1 MSAPQ
6 PPSNPQPPWDG
17 GPGQPR
23 YGPGQPPYR
32 QGQAPYGQGQPPYG
46 QGQPP
51 PGQSQP
57 PYNQW
62 PGQPGGWQ
70 PPVKPRS
77 KLGPILAAV
86 GAVMLVA
93 GVVLGISVGRS
104 FMQIIPSASQ
114 STPVMGETFVTV
126 TGGDSLV
133 LYAPSGIMP
142 VCDIIGPTEAVPNI
156 DLGGSSYQFSVNN
169 VNYESMA
176 RIGGPGEPEGEYTVS
191 CDQSGLLIAPPLDVG
206 DIVGSVGGL
215 LGVIA
220 LGGIGFT
227 LLVVGLIVWLLGR
240 RRR

>member
-6 PPSNPQPPWDG
+6 PPSNPQPPWG
-17 GPGQPR
+17 G
-23 YGPGQPPYR
+23 GPGQPPYGPS
-32 QGQAPYGQGQPPYG
+32 QPPYGQGQPPYG
-46 QGQPP
+46 QAQP
-51 PGQSQP
+51 SA
-57 PYNQW
+57 QW
-62 PGQPGGWQ
+62 PGQPGAWQ
-70 PPVKPRS
+70 QPAKPRS
-77 KLGPILAAV
+77 KLGPILTAV

-93 GVVLGISVGRS
+93 GVMLGISVGRS

-114 STPVMGETFVTV
+114 STPVMGETVVTV

-156 DLGGSSYQFSVNN
+156 DLGGASYQFSVNN
-169 VNYESMA
+169 VSYESMA

-191 CDQSGLLIAPPLDVG
+191 CEQTGLLIAPPLDVG

-220 LGGIGFT
+220 LLGIGFT
-227 LLVVGLIVWLLGR
+227 LLVVGFIMWLLGR
-240 RRR
+240 RRP